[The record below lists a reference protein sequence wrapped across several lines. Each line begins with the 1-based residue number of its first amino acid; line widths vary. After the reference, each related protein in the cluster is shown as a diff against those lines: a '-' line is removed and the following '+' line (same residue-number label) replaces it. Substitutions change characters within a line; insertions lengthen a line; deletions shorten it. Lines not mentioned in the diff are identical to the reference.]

1 MYALPAALDYAPHDI
16 ERFVELSIRRG
27 SPLQSIG
34 KSSEDLRVAL
44 GGALLAAAGKTLPRG
59 EALRL
64 LGKFL
69 HGAGSWIAAEPE
81 ALLEAAE
88 SIGLAAAREDG
99 SIEALVEPRPGV
111 TAERLAA
118 EVEAAE
124 VILSERRARMRMELQ
139 TRNRSANSGHPPA
152 DPALDRRFMEQ
163 ALEAAREAAKAGE
176 VPVGA
181 VLVSE
186 DGEALACASNRTLR
200 DGDPTA
206 HAEILALRGGARR
219 MGNHRLT
226 GTTLY
231 VTLEPCPMC
240 AGAIAEARCRRIVY
254 GAADARRG
262 ALEGALRLFDLPGVN
277 HRPRIE
283 GGLLEEACR
292 AELIR
297 FFEARRRTGASDE
310 DPHDD

>member
-44 GGALLAAAGKTLPRG
+44 GGALLGAAGKTLPRG
-59 EALRL
+59 EAIRL

-69 HGAGSWIAAEPE
+69 QGAGSWIAAEPE
-81 ALLEAAE
+81 ALLDAAE

-99 SIEALVEPRPGV
+99 SIEVLVEPR
-111 TAERLAA
+111 
-118 EVEAAE
+118 
-124 VILSERRARMRMELQ
+124 ILSERRARMRMELQ
-139 TRNRSANSGHPPA
+139 TRNRSANSGLPPA

-181 VLVSE
+181 LLVSE
-186 DGEALACASNRTLR
+186 DGEVLACASNRTLR
-200 DGDPTA
+200 AGDPTA

-219 MGNHRLT
+219 RGNHRLT

-283 GGLLEEACR
+283 GGLLEAECR

-297 FFEARRRTGASDE
+297 FIEARRRTGASDE